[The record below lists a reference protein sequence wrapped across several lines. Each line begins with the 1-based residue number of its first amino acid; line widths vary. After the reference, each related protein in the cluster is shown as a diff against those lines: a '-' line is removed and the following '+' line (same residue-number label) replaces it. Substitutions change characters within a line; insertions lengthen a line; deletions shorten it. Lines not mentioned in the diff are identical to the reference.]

1 MVPNDRFRWDWL
13 CPVTPVPY
21 VPTLG
26 PVRPAA
32 LSAELFD
39 AVVGNAG
46 TDRFLPYDKD
56 RRWSS
61 TKDERVIVEEVIHQP
76 GLTVIPTLSTR
87 GHSLVKIHHYGTGTP
102 TRSEMTEWSSAC
114 FTTIGASASHVIWC
128 QDVPHGAS
136 TRVMC
141 KTFGAG
147 KKYDR
152 GPLTPLAECRVADT
166 FPAFADQL
174 TEQGFAFLHQRMRA
188 GFSDGPI
195 LVAVDDGRIVGAV
208 GPLGILLD
216 PSGAHILPP
225 AYFAVHPDY
234 RRRGHGTALWRAA
247 MAWGAEHGAE
257 YKILQAASGSPS
269 ERLYLSE
276 GLATLGFVCRQNFT
290 APAGP

>member
-1 MVPNDRFRWDWL
+1 MVPSGRFRWDWL
-13 CPVTPVPY
+13 CPVIPVPY

-39 AVVGNAG
+39 AVVDNAD

-61 TKDERVIVEEVIHQP
+61 TKDERVIVEEIIHQP

-87 GHSLVKIHHYGTGTP
+87 GRDLVKIHHYGTST
-102 TRSEMTEWSSAC
+102 TTLSEITEWSSAC
-114 FTTIGASASHVIWC
+114 CATIGASAGQVIWC

-141 KTFGAG
+141 RTFGAG
-147 KKYDR
+147 EKYDR
-152 GPLTPLAECRVADT
+152 GPLTPLEECRVADT

-174 TEQGFAFLHQRMRA
+174 AEQGFAFLHQRMTA
-188 GFSDGPI
+188 GLSDGPI

-208 GPLGILLD
+208 GPLGTLLD
-216 PSGAHILPP
+216 PSGARTQPP

-234 RRRGHGTALWRAA
+234 RRRGHGRALWRAA
-247 MAWGAEHGAE
+247 MARGAEHGAE

-276 GLATLGFVCRQNFT
+276 GLATLGFVCRHRFT
-290 APAGP
+290 PAAGS